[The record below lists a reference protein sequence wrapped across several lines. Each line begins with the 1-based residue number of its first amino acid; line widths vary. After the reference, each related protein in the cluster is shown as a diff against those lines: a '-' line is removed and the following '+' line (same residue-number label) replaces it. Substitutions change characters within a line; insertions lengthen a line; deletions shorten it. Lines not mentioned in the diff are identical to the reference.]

1 MITKRLTPKKA
12 MNKRDK
18 KKKKGTKNHFYSY
31 KNKKICNNKK
41 NHYLCNK
48 KNYKETAI
56 ILYDKKTIKHY
67 IWKDKALYYL
77 FLQEVQ

>member
-1 MITKRLTPKKA
+1 
-12 MNKRDK
+12 MNKGGI
-18 KKKKGTKNHFYSY
+18 KKGKRETKNHFYSY

-56 ILYDKKTIKHY
+56 ILYDKKKR
-67 IWKDKALYYL
+67 
-77 FLQEVQ
+77 